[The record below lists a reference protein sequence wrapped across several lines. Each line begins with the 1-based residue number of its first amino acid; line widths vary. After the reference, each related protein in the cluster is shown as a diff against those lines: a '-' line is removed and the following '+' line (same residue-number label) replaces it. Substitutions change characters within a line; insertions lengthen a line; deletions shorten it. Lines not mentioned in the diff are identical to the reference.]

1 MRARPL
7 PPRLRYR
14 PFDVRAADRAGVSRQ
29 RLRRRDLVRPTRS
42 IRWARGRPP
51 DGVERI
57 RAFRPILLPGQF
69 VSHLSAAVLWE
80 LPVPVGAAGPV
91 HITSL
96 IPAAQPRRTGV
107 VGHRITADRA
117 AVAARWG
124 MPVSTPAA
132 LWVDCGALLSI
143 DELVALGDAIV
154 TIQRCVT
161 TVDDLRGALE
171 RAGARAGVRKLR
183 AAIELVRVGAGSP
196 QETRARLTIVRA
208 ALPEPELQ
216 VDVHDE
222 AGRFVGRVDMAYPQQ
237 RIVIEYEGDQHRT
250 DAEQWGRDLRRYR
263 EMERLGWV
271 VVRWTKSDLGVHV
284 SGAVDHL
291 RELLARRG

>member
-1 MRARPL
+1 
-7 PPRLRYR
+7 
-14 PFDVRAADRAGVSRQ
+14 
-29 RLRRRDLVRPTRS
+29 
-42 IRWARGRPP
+42 
-51 DGVERI
+51 
-57 RAFRPILLPGQF
+57 
-69 VSHLSAAVLWE
+69 
-80 LPVPVGAAGPV
+80 
-91 HITSL
+91 
-96 IPAAQPRRTGV
+96 
-107 VGHRITADRA
+107 
-117 AVAARWG
+117 
-124 MPVSTPAA
+124 MPVSTPAG
-132 LWVDCGALLSI
+132 LWVDCGALLSV
-143 DELVALGDAIV
+143 DQLVALGDAIV

-208 ALPEPELQ
+208 GLPEPELQ
-216 VDVHDE
+216 VDVLDE
-222 AGRFVGRVDMAYPQQ
+222 VGRFVGRVDMAYPAQ

-291 RELLARRG
+291 RELLVRRA